1 MSTQALRLFIAIEL
15 TPEVQQAI
23 GRVQAELQGQLSPR
37 MVRWTNPAGI
47 HLTLKFL
54 GDTRPEQTPAIA
66 QAMRMAAASFE
77 PFTLVVAG
85 LGCFPNP
92 RQPRVLWVGA
102 PAVPRAL
109 VGVQRALDLHLA
121 GLGYPKETRP
131 FSPHLTLG
139 RVSDRAALAERQALA
154 GLLARA
160 QVAELG
166 SLPVQEIVLF
176 RSELR
181 PEGAVYAAQARAP
194 LSNRP

>member
-1 MSTQALRLFIAIEL
+1 MSTQALRLFIAVEL
-15 TPEVQQAI
+15 TPDLRQAI
-23 GRVQAELQGQLSPR
+23 GRVQAELQGQLPPR
-37 MVRWTNPAGI
+37 VVRWTHPDGI

-85 LGCFPNP
+85 LGSFPNP
-92 RQPRVLWVGA
+92 RQPRVVWAGV
-102 PAVPRAL
+102 PAVPKAL
-109 VGVQRALDLHLA
+109 AGVQRALDLHLA
-121 GLGYPKETRP
+121 GLDYPRETRP
-131 FSPHLTLG
+131 FNPHLTLG
-139 RVSDRAALAERQALA
+139 RVNDRATLAERQTLAAL
-154 GLLARA
+154 LSRT
-160 QVAELG
+160 QIAELG

-181 PEGAVYAAQARAP
+181 PAGAVYSVQARAP